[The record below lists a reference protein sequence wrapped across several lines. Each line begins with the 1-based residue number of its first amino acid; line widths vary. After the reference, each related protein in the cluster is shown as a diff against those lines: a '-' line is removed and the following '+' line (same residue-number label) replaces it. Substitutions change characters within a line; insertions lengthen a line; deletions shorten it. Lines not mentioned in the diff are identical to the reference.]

1 MRRMTTSPAA
11 TPESRTF
18 TTIGVIG
25 LGTMGAGIAEVFART
40 GYAVVGVEKDED
52 ALARGRQYLEHS
64 TTRAVKREKLTEAEQ
79 AELLGRIT
87 FSTSLE
93 DVAGADL
100 VVEAVV
106 ESLETKKALFRQLDA
121 IVGPE
126 TILATN
132 TSSLSVT
139 EISTANSSP
148 GRVIG
153 VHFFNPAPVQ
163 QLVEIVRTVVT
174 EEQVLEDVQA
184 LMVELGKTPVV
195 CGDKAGFIANTL
207 LFGYLNH
214 AVSMYEG
221 RYATREDIDA
231 AMRFG
236 CGYPMG
242 PLALLDLIGLDT
254 AYEILETM
262 YRQGRDRLHAPS
274 PILKQMVTAGWL
286 GRKTGRGFYTYEAP
300 DSPVVVADDR
310 TPSADE
316 KPQLRHDIK
325 QVGVV
330 GTGTMATGI
339 VEVFAKSGYDV
350 LYVGRS
356 ADKVDGVVAAIT
368 KSFDK
373 QIQRGRSTEEAKAEV
388 LARLTGST
396 SLEDLEDVDIV
407 VEAIAEDLAIKT
419 TLFENLD
426 EICKPGAI
434 LATTTSSLPIIACA
448 QATSRPQDVIGM
460 HFFNPAPI
468 MKLVEVV
475 STVATD
481 DDVTETTRALVAE
494 DRQGR
499 GLLRRPRGLHRQRA
513 ALPLPQRRG
522 ADARGALRHRRRH
535 RHRHEAGLRAA
546 DGSLRAARRGRQRR
560 VAGDPARALPGV
572 PRARLRAGAAA
583 RAPGHRRLPRAAR
596 PSAGSGT
603 TQRAEACRRDTRT
616 GCGIR
621 PSDSHS
627 AVSRRLTA
635 AGSPA
640 APCGRGCRGWRAGR
654 SRR

>member
-1 MRRMTTSPAA
+1 MRAMTSAA
-11 TPESRTF
+11 APSRPF
-18 TTIGVIG
+18 QTIGILG
-25 LGTMGAGIAEVFART
+25 LGTMGAGIAEVFAKH
-40 GYAVVGVEKDED
+40 GYAVVGVEKDEE
-52 ALARGRQYLEHS
+52 ALTRGRQYLEHS
-64 TTRAVKREKLTEAEQ
+64 TARAVKKEKLSEAEQ

-87 FSTSLE
+87 FTTE
-93 DVAGADL
+93 IKDVAGADL
-100 VVEAVV
+100 VLEAVV
-106 ESLETKKALFRQLDA
+106 ESLETKKALFRELDG
-121 IVGPE
+121 IVGPD
-126 TILATN
+126 TVLATN

-139 EISTANSSP
+139 EISTANSRP

-163 QLVEIVRTVVT
+163 QLVEVVRTVVT
-174 EEQVLEDVQA
+174 EEQVLEDVTA
-184 LMVELGKTPVV
+184 LITGLGKTPVV

-262 YRQGRDRLHAPS
+262 YRQGRDRLHAPA

-300 DSPVVVADDR
+300 DSPVVVPDDR
-310 TPSADE
+310 TPSADAQ
-316 KPQLRHDIK
+316 PQLRHDIAR
-325 QVGVV
+325 VGVV

-339 VEVFAKSGYDV
+339 VEVFAKAGYDV
-350 LYVGRS
+350 LFVGRGQE
-356 ADKVDGVVAAIT
+356 KLDGVVAAIT

-373 QIQRGRSTEEAKAEV
+373 QIQRGRATEEAKAEV
-388 LARLTGST
+388 LGRITGT
-396 SLEDLEDVDIV
+396 LALDDLGDVDLV

-426 EICKPGAI
+426 KICKPGAI

-460 HFFNPAPI
+460 HFFNPAQV

-475 STVATD
+475 STVVTAD
-481 DDVTETTRALVAE
+481 EVTETTRALCAKLGKVAVSCG
-494 DRQGR
+494 DRAGFIVNALLFPYLNDAVKMLEAHYATADDIDTAMKQGC
-499 GLLRRPRGLHRQRA
+499 
-513 ALPLPQRRG
+513 ALPMGPFELLDVVGNDVSLAIQRELYLEFREPGFAPAPLLEHLVTAGYLGRKTKRG
-522 ADARGALRHRRRH
+522 FRDYTAR
-535 RHRHEAGLRAA
+535 
-546 DGSLRAARRGRQRR
+546 
-560 VAGDPARALPGV
+560 
-572 PRARLRAGAAA
+572 
-583 RAPGHRRLPRAAR
+583 
-596 PSAGSGT
+596 
-603 TQRAEACRRDTRT
+603 
-616 GCGIR
+616 
-621 PSDSHS
+621 
-627 AVSRRLTA
+627 
-635 AGSPA
+635 
-640 APCGRGCRGWRAGR
+640 
-654 SRR
+654 